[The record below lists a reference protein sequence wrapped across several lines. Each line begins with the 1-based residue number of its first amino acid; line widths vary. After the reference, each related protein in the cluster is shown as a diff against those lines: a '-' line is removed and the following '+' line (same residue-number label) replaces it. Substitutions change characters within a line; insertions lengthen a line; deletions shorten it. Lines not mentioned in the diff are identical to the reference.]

1 MKAVSIKQPWASR
14 IASGEKTIETR
25 TWKTDYRGEILIVS
39 SKSPEIRPAGYA
51 LAIARL
57 VDARPMRKEDEKQAC
72 CPYQRELFSLVLEDI
87 REIRMFPVKGQLGIF
102 EVELMEF
109 AKRSLRNDI

>member
-1 MKAVSIKQPWASR
+1 MKAISIKQPWANR

-51 LAIARL
+51 LAIAHL
-57 VDARPMRKEDEKQAC
+57 VECRSMQKEDEKQAC
-72 CPYQRELFSLVLEDI
+72 CPYQRELFSFVLKDI
-87 REIRMFPVKGQLGIF
+87 RKIRAFPAKGQLGIF
-102 EVELMEF
+102 DVELMEF
-109 AKRSLRNDI
+109 AKRRINELD